1 MRGSPPEILAVYEFR
16 CADCAE
22 ITSHW
27 CSIAERPASVVCARC
42 GAPGAARIVS
52 QSSVRLSSAS
62 KVARLD
68 PKYDKMVDRAMKNT
82 PQGDPD
88 RVLKRLK
95 PFPKD
100 P

>member
-1 MRGSPPEILAVYEFR
+1 LAVYEFR
-16 CADCAE
+16 CPDCGE
-22 ITSHW
+22 VTSHW
-27 CSIAERPASVVCARC
+27 CAIADRPATIACAHC
-42 GAPGAARIVS
+42 GRPGATRILS

-82 PQGDPD
+82 PEADPD
-88 RVLKRLK
+88 RVLRRLK

-100 P
+100 SR

>member
-1 MRGSPPEILAVYEFR
+1 MAVYEFR
-16 CADCAE
+16 CSDCGEVTA
-22 ITSHW
+22 HW
-27 CSIAERPASVVCARC
+27 CSIVDRPATVACEHC
-42 GAPGAARIVS
+42 GKPGASRILS

-68 PKYDKMVDRAMKNT
+68 PKYDKMVDRAMQNT

-88 RVLKRLK
+88 RVLRRLK

-100 P
+100 GG